1 MLIPEMEKK
10 KKEEKF
16 EVLKI
21 TASES
26 EKKKTNKPEQDTSHW
41 QTICYETP
49 RRFNMSLT
57 DIFSKSCFLRVMKK
71 YDESALKQTL
81 QKVGTV

>member
-10 KKEEKF
+10 NEEKF
-16 EVLKI
+16 VVLKI
-21 TASES
+21 TPFES
-26 EKKKTNKPEQDTSHW
+26 GTKKSQKLEQDTCHW

-49 RRFNMSLT
+49 PRFNMSLT

-71 YDESALKQTL
+71 YDESALMQTL